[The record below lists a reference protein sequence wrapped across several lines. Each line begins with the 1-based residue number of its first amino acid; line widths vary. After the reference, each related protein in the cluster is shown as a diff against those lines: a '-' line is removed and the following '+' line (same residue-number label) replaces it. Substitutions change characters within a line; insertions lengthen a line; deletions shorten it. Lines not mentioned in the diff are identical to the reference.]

1 MDITALQAFIAV
13 ADNASFSQAAEKLFL
28 TQPAVSKR
36 IAALEQELGS
46 QLFDRIGRQVVLTE
60 AGQALLSHARRILDE
75 VENSRRAITDL
86 SGRIAGQLSLG
97 TSHHIGLHRLPP
109 LLRELT
115 RNYPQVRLDI
125 RFLDSET
132 ACRMVEHGE
141 LELAVVTLPL
151 RPAAQLQLTPLWD
164 DPLSIVCG
172 LDHALADY
180 HKAGLAT
187 LAQQPAILPGPET
200 FTRQIVESAFQPL
213 GLNLQV
219 DLTTN
224 YLETIKMLTAVG
236 LGWSVL
242 PQTMVDEEL
251 HVLQTPLVLRRQL
264 GLVQHVSR
272 TPSNAAQAMV
282 RLLQQH
288 ADRRPQKGGK

>member
-1 MDITALQAFIAV
+1 MVISALQAFIAV

-36 IAALEQELGS
+36 IASLEQELGS

-60 AGQALLSHARRILDE
+60 AGKALLPHAQRILDE
-75 VENSRRAITDL
+75 VKNSRRAITDL

-115 RNYPQVRLDI
+115 CNYPQVRLDI

-132 ACRMVEHGE
+132 ACRMVELGE
-141 LELAVVTLPL
+141 LELAIVTLPL
-151 RPAAQLQLTPLWD
+151 RPSAQLQLTTLWD

-172 LDHALADY
+172 LDHALASY
-180 HKAGLAT
+180 KKAGLAT
-187 LAQQPAILPGPET
+187 LAQHPAILPGPET

-219 DLTTN
+219 DISTN

-242 PQTMVDEEL
+242 PETMLDSEL
-251 HVLQTPLVLRRQL
+251 KCLSTPLQLSRQL
-264 GLVQHVSR
+264 GVVQHAAR
-272 TPSNAAQAMV
+272 TPSNAARAMLE
-282 RLLQQH
+282 LLQ
-288 ADRRPQKGGK
+288 A

>member
-1 MDITALQAFIAV
+1 MDISALQAFIAV

-36 IAALEQELGS
+36 IASLEQELGS

-60 AGQALLSHARRILDE
+60 AGKALLPHAQRILDE
-75 VENSRRAITDL
+75 VKNSRRAITDL

-115 RNYPQVRLDI
+115 CNYPQVRLDI

-132 ACRMVEHGE
+132 ACRMVELGE
-141 LELAVVTLPL
+141 LELAIVTLPL
-151 RPAAQLQLTPLWD
+151 RPSAQLQLTTLWD

-172 LDHALADY
+172 LDHALASY
-180 HKAGLAT
+180 KKAGLAT
-187 LAQQPAILPGPET
+187 LAQHPAILPGPET

-219 DLTTN
+219 DISTN

-242 PQTMVDEEL
+242 PETMLDSEL
-251 HVLQTPLVLRRQL
+251 KCLSTPLQLSRQL
-264 GLVQHVSR
+264 GVVQHAAR
-272 TPSNAAQAMV
+272 TPSNAARAMLE
-282 RLLQQH
+282 LLK
-288 ADRRPQKGGK
+288 A

>member
-1 MDITALQAFIAV
+1 MMDITALQAFIAI
-13 ADNASFSQAAEKLFL
+13 ADNATFSQAAEKLFL

-36 IAALEQELGS
+36 IATLEQELGGR
-46 QLFDRIGRQVVLTE
+46 LFDRIGRQVVLTE
-60 AGQALLSHARRILDE
+60 AGHALLPHARRILDE
-75 VENSRRAITDL
+75 VENSRRAISDL
-86 SGRIAGQLSLG
+86 SGQIAGRLSLG

-115 RNYPQVRLDI
+115 VNYPQVRLDI
-125 RFLDSET
+125 RFLDSEA

-151 RPAAQLQLTPLWD
+151 RPSAQLQLTPLWD
-164 DPLSIVCG
+164 DALSIVCG
-172 LDHALADY
+172 RAHTLAEY
-180 HKAGLAT
+180 GKTGLAT
-187 LAQQPAILPGPET
+187 LAQHPVILPGPQT
-200 FTRQIVESAFQPL
+200 FTRQIVESAFHPL

-242 PQTMVDEEL
+242 PHTMVDEEL
-251 HVLQTPLVLRRQL
+251 HVLQTPLKLHRRL
-264 GLVQHVSR
+264 GLVQHTSR
-272 TPSNAAQAMV
+272 TPSNAAQAMI
-282 RLLQQH
+282 RLLEQH
-288 ADRRPQKGGK
+288 ADGR